1 LLTVA
6 NRIGVGS
13 DLDDVDGDDLTCS
26 ELLPQLTDQDGPPLA
41 QSVELDIEVTD
52 KATRGAVAGKVRVLS
67 AAQVELELDAGDGY
81 KPRDLWLAQAAVS
94 GSLFC

>member
-1 LLTVA
+1 MFGFSQFFSKNTFV
-6 NRIGVGS
+6 S
-13 DLDDVDGDDLTCS
+13 HT
-26 ELLPQLTDQDGPPLA
+26 TLA
-41 QSVELDIEVTD
+41 LISSLFNVELDIEVTD

-94 GSLFC
+94 GCLFC

>member
-1 LLTVA
+1 
-6 NRIGVGS
+6 
-13 DLDDVDGDDLTCS
+13 
-26 ELLPQLTDQDGPPLA
+26 LA

-81 KPRDLWLAQAAVS
+81 KPRDLWLALAAS
-94 GSLFC
+94 GTPHLAWVLGAALVMLLWHWFIVWRRV